1 MGRSRI
7 RDGKTTDGAARGG
20 QARSTGFPR
29 RGLQITRLK
38 ITCLQI
44 TCLKITHLQI
54 TRPARA
60 VHHMVHRRVR
70 HMLEIYAAGGGL
82 GSENEHL
89 VEKHVAECAT
99 CARNLRE
106 ILDLAASLRAMPF
119 AEPSLKPGEIVA
131 NALARSRAAGDA
143 AASGSTASAP
153 AAVMAR
159 NCMGLQ
165 RLWWAEY
172 AVLVA
177 GFVISLTLV
186 APRVWLPVGL
196 LRPGLWTIVSQGLTM
211 FVAALPVVLLWGIRA
226 GIRRLREEAAF

>member
-20 QARSTGFPR
+20 HARSTGFPR
-29 RGLQITRLK
+29 RGLRITR
-38 ITCLQI
+38 LQI
-44 TCLKITHLQI
+44 TCLQSTHLQL

-99 CARNLRE
+99 CARDLRE
-106 ILDLAASLRAMPF
+106 ISDLAASLRAMPF

-131 NALARSRAAGDA
+131 NVLARSRAAGDA

-177 GFVISLTLV
+177 GFVISLALV

-196 LRPGLWTIVSQGLTM
+196 LRPGLRTIVSQVLTM

-226 GIRRLREEAAF
+226 GIRRLREKAAF